1 MNTTPVFD
9 RTSEAFLRRPRY
21 VSSCGG
27 TRSGKTFSIL
37 QLLII
42 VLLGE
47 ERRKAPATVNSVV
60 SESMPH
66 LKRGAIRDFKAIME
80 ADGLWREDRWSET
93 DKTFTFANGSILE
106 FFSVDNAGKVHGSA
120 RDRLFMNECQNIPY
134 EIARQLFVRTRGQ
147 ILLDYNPTHS
157 FWVNEVIEPRDNCVT
172 VHSTYKDNSFLSDVQ
187 VREIEDNRSDA
198 TWWRVYGEG
207 KVGTLEGL
215 IFDFEQVDALPDPEQ
230 DHNLTVCQGLDF
242 GFTNDPT
249 ARVKIVAD
257 RRKRIVWARE
267 RCYAT
272 HMKNSHIIEDLQA
285 DGVTPRE
292 EIFADCEEPKS
303 IAEISDAGFNVIR
316 CDKSAP
322 VKSNKLTFQ
331 LQWLQGWKLYVTR
344 DSLNLI
350 KELRNYTWAKD
361 KDGKPQNY
369 PIDKWNHA
377 IDALRYGC
385 WSKFGQRAGEGEY
398 HITFSH
404 RSRHNRS

>member
-1 MNTTPVFD
+1 MNYTPVYYKTMRAIAETERF
-9 RTSEAFLRRPRY
+9 

-27 TRSGKTFSIL
+27 TRSGKTFANL
-37 QLLII
+37 QALFELALQDE
-42 VLLGE
+42 VPTL
-47 ERRKAPATVNSVV
+47 TSVV
-60 SESMPH
+60 SETFPH
-66 LKRGAIRDFKAIME
+66 LKRGAIRDFCDMLGDWYDERAWNKSDSIYT
-80 ADGLWREDRWSET
+80 LP
-93 DKTFTFANGSILE
+93 NGSQIE
-106 FFSVDNAGKVHGSA
+106 FFSADSPSKVHGPA
-120 RDRLFMNECQNIPY
+120 RERLFLNEVQNIPY
-134 EIARQLFVRTRGQ
+134 ETARQLFVRTRGL

-172 VHSTYKDNSFLSDVQ
+172 VHSTYKDNSFLSAVQ
-187 VREIEDNRSDA
+187 VREIEDNRSDS

-230 DHNLTVCQGLDF
+230 DHNLTACQGLDF

-249 ARVKIVAD
+249 ARVQIVAD
-257 RRKRIVWARE
+257 RRKRIVWVRE

-285 DGVTPRE
+285 DGVTRRE
-292 EIFADCEEPKS
+292 EIFADCAEPKS
-303 IAEISDAGFNVIR
+303 IAEISDAGFNVIP
-316 CDKSAP
+316 CDKDAP
-322 VKSNKLTFQ
+322 VKSDKLTFQ

-369 PIDKWNHA
+369 PIDKWNHLV
-377 IDALRYGC
+377 DATRYAC
-385 WSKFGQRAGEGEY
+385 WTKFGQRAGEGEY
-398 HITFSH
+398 HITFSRPRH
-404 RSRHNRS
+404 RH